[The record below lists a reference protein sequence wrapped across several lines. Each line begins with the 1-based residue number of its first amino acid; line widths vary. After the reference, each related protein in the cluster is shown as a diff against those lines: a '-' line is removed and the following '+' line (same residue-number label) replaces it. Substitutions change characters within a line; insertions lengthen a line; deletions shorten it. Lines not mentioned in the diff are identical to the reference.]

1 MTQPPSLLNMLLSR
15 HTKRREFITLVGGA
29 VAAWPL
35 AAQAQQPTMP
45 VIGVLSPVSVATS
58 ARSIAALRQGL
69 RDLGYIEGRNI
80 KIEYRFAEGIPERLI
95 RFASELTA
103 LKTEVIAVGSTSGI
117 VSASKVTQTVP
128 LIMIG
133 VTEDPVVLGLAQSF
147 ARPGGNVTGFLLIG
161 DQEILGKRVQLL
173 RDAVPWVSRV
183 GFIGNPDFAGDAAEL
198 KMVPSVAGRFGLQ
211 HRLLEVRTVDEL
223 EAAFAAAARDELQAL
238 YISWN
243 PVFNV
248 QRSRVVAMVARLRL
262 PAIYGFRDFVQAGGL
277 MSYGPDL
284 PDLYRRSAVYIDK
297 VLKGEKAGN
306 LPLQLAERQELVI
319 NLKTAREL
327 GISISEA
334 FLLLADEVIE

>member
-1 MTQPPSLLNMLLSR
+1 MSRALSAKRLRASNRSGRCVMTQPPSLLNMLLSR

-133 VTEDPVVLGLAQSF
+133 VTEDPVAQGLAQSF

-161 DQEILGKRVQLL
+161 DQEIREKGPATPRCRSLGL
-173 RDAVPWVSRV
+173 
-183 GFIGNPDFAGDAAEL
+183 
-198 KMVPSVAGRFGLQ
+198 AGRL
-211 HRLLEVRTVDEL
+211 HRQSRFCGGCRRAENGAVGGWSFRTP
-223 EAAFAAAARDELQAL
+223 A
-238 YISWN
+238 SSSGGSN
-243 PVFNV
+243 
-248 QRSRVVAMVARLRL
+248 SRRA
-262 PAIYGFRDFVQAGGL
+262 
-277 MSYGPDL
+277 
-284 PDLYRRSAVYIDK
+284 
-297 VLKGEKAGN
+297 
-306 LPLQLAERQELVI
+306 
-319 NLKTAREL
+319 
-327 GISISEA
+327 
-334 FLLLADEVIE
+334 